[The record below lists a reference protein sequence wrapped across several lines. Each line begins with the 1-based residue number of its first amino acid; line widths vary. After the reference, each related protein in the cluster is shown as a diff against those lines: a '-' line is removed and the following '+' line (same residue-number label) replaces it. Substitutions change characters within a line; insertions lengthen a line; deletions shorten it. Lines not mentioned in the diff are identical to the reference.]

1 MSLHSIAD
9 QRQSAPRA
17 IPDMAEPTPRRWTS
31 LAFVSLAQL
40 MVALDATIVSIALPS
55 AQAALHATDADRQW
69 VITAYTLSFGGL
81 LLLGGRFAD
90 FFGRKRT
97 FLVGLSGFALASAL
111 GGSAPNFAIL
121 VGARALQG
129 AFGALLAPT
138 ALSLLAITFTEP
150 KERAK
155 AFAVYGAI
163 AGSGAAAGMLL
174 GGVLTQYLTW
184 RWCLYVNIPIAVV
197 AGIGGW
203 LVLRDSLVAAKPRFD
218 VLGVVLASGGLVSL
232 VYACTLAVSK
242 GWRATEVVT
251 LFAASIVLV
260 ALFIAWEARS
270 ANPLLP
276 LHIVLDRNRG
286 GAYLTVALGI
296 AGMFGAFLF
305 LTYYL
310 QVVLRF
316 TPVQAGL
323 AFLPMTL
330 ASQAGSWVI
339 AARLMPRLPA
349 RALMAPGA
357 LVAAA
362 GMGLLTQLQPDT
374 NYLTL
379 VLPAELLLGLGTS
392 CVMVPAFSIG
402 TLGVDRREAGIAAA
416 TVNTF
421 QQIGGSLGIA
431 VLNTIAAS
439 ATAAYLAGN
448 SRGLS
453 TAEAIVHGYSVATG
467 WGVAILVLGAVVA
480 AVLINAGK
488 PSAPQHG
495 GVVSARS
502 SDARRA

>member
-1 MSLHSIAD
+1 MSSSVTVTTD
-9 QRQSAPRA
+9 RRPSTPRFTN
-17 IPDMAEPTPRRWTS
+17 DVSEPTPRRWTS
-31 LAFVSLAQL
+31 LAVVALAQL

-55 AQAALHATDADRQW
+55 AQAALHASDADRQW
-69 VITAYTLSFGGL
+69 VVTAYTLSFGGL
-81 LLLGGRFAD
+81 LLLGGRLSD

-97 FLVGLSGFALASAL
+97 FLVGLCGFALASAL
-111 GGSAPNFAIL
+111 GGSAPTFAIL

-129 AFGALLAPT
+129 AFGAVLAPT
-138 ALSLLAITFTEP
+138 ALSLLATTFTEP

-174 GGVLTQYLTW
+174 GGILTQYLTW

-197 AGIGGW
+197 AVVGGA
-203 LVLRDSLVAAKPRFD
+203 LVLRDSRSATKPRFD
-218 VLGVVLASGGLVSL
+218 VLGVVLASGGLVAL
-232 VYACTLAVSK
+232 VYACTLAVSQ
-242 GWRATEVVT
+242 GWRSTEV
-251 LFAASIVLV
+251 AALLTSSV
-260 ALFIAWEARS
+260 ALLAVFVAWEARA

-323 AFLPMTL
+323 AFLPMTV

-339 AARLMPRLPA
+339 AARLMPRIPA

-362 GMGLLTQLQPDT
+362 GMGLLTQLQPET
-374 NYLTL
+374 NYFTL

-421 QQIGGSLGIA
+421 QQIGGSLGVA

-439 ATAAYLAGN
+439 ATAAYLAMN
-448 SRGLS
+448 SNQS
-453 TAEAIVHGYSVATG
+453 SSIEAIVHGYSVATE

-480 AVLINAGK
+480 AVLITAGR
-488 PSAPQHG
+488 PSAKG
-495 GVVSARS
+495 GHDVS
-502 SDARRA
+502 

>member
-1 MSLHSIAD
+1 
-9 QRQSAPRA
+9 
-17 IPDMAEPTPRRWTS
+17 
-31 LAFVSLAQL
+31 

-55 AQAALHATDADRQW
+55 AQAGLHASDADRQW

-97 FLVGLSGFALASAL
+97 FLLSLSGFALASAL
-111 GGSAPNFAIL
+111 GGAAPNFATL

-129 AFGALLAPT
+129 AFAALLAPT

-150 KERAK
+150 RERAK

-203 LVLRDSLVAAKPRFD
+203 RVLKDSRSMAKSRFD
-218 VLGVVLASGGLVSL
+218 IGGVVLASAGLVAL
-232 VYACTLAVSK
+232 VYACTLAASN
-242 GWRATEVVT
+242 GWQSAEVVA
-251 LFAASIVLV
+251 LLAASV
-260 ALFIAWEARS
+260 ALLALFVGWEARS
-270 ANPLLP
+270 TSPLLP

-286 GAYLTVALGI
+286 GAYVTVGLGI
-296 AGMFGAFLF
+296 AGMLGAFLF

-310 QVVLRF
+310 QVVLHF
-316 TPVQAGL
+316 SPVRAGL
-323 AFLPMTL
+323 AFLPMTV
-330 ASQAGSWVI
+330 ASQAGSWLI
-339 AARLMPRLPA
+339 AARLMPRVPA

-362 GMGLLTQLQPDT
+362 GMALLTQLQPDS
-374 NYLTL
+374 NYWTL
-379 VLPAELLLGLGTS
+379 VLPAELLLGVGTS

-421 QQIGGSLGIA
+421 QQIGGSLGVA
-431 VLNTIAAS
+431 VMNTLAAS
-439 ATAAYLAGN
+439 ATAAYIAVDPGRRL
-448 SRGLS
+448 RV
-453 TAEAIVHGYSVATG
+453 EAIVYGYSVATE
-467 WGVAILVLGAVVA
+467 WGVAILLLGAVTA
-480 AVLINAGK
+480 AVLINARK
-488 PSAPQHG
+488 PSAG
-495 GVVSARS
+495 GLRQAR
-502 SDARRA
+502 

>member
-1 MSLHSIAD
+1 MSSPTTVSAD
-9 QRQSAPRA
+9 RRAPVAQSGP
-17 IPDMAEPTPRRWTS
+17 PEPEPTTRRWTS

-55 AQAALHATDADRQW
+55 AQAALHTSDADRAW

-97 FLVGLSGFALASAL
+97 FLAGLVGFALASAL
-111 GGSAPNFAIL
+111 GGSAPNFAVLI
-121 VGARALQG
+121 GARALQG

-174 GGVLTQYLTW
+174 GGVLTQYLSW

-203 LVLRDSLVAAKPRFD
+203 LVLRDSPATAKPRFD
-218 VLGVVLASGGLVSL
+218 VLGVVLAAAALVAL
-232 VYACTLAVSK
+232 VYACTLAASQ
-242 GWRATEVVT
+242 GWRSTEVAT
-251 LFAASIVLV
+251 LLAASLALV
-260 ALFIAWEARS
+260 ALFVVWETHTAS
-270 ANPLLP
+270 PLLP
-276 LHIVLDRNRG
+276 LHILLDRNRG
-286 GAYLTVALGI
+286 GAYLTVALTI
-296 AGMFGAFLF
+296 AGMLGAFLF

-310 QVVLRF
+310 QVVLRY
-316 TPVQAGL
+316 TPVEAGL
-323 AFLPMTL
+323 AFLPITV
-330 ASQAGSWVI
+330 ASQVGSWLI

-349 RALMAPGA
+349 RYLMAPGA
-357 LVAAA
+357 LVAAT
-362 GMGLLTQLQPDT
+362 GMALLTQLQADS
-374 NYLTL
+374 NYLAL
-379 VLPAELLLGLGTS
+379 VLPAELLLGIGTS

-402 TLGVDRREAGIAAA
+402 TLGVDRREAGVAAA

-421 QQIGGSLGIA
+421 QQIGGSLGVA

-439 ATAAYLAGN
+439 ATAAVLAVN
-448 SRGLS
+448 SNERLRVD
-453 TAEAIVHGYSVATG
+453 AIVHGYSIATG
-467 WGVAILVLGAVVA
+467 WGAAILLIGAVVA
-480 AVLINAGK
+480 AALINAGK
-488 PSAPQHG
+488 PSPQQHG
-495 GVVSARS
+495 GG
-502 SDARRA
+502 

>member
-1 MSLHSIAD
+1 MSISTTGVTE
-9 QRQSAPRA
+9 RRAPA
-17 IPDMAEPTPRRWTS
+17 LQTTDVSEPTPRRWTS
-31 LAFVSLAQL
+31 LAFVALAQL

-55 AQAALHATDADRQW
+55 AQATLHAADADRQW

-97 FLVGLSGFALASAL
+97 FLVGLVGFALASAL

-129 AFGALLAPT
+129 AFGALLAPA

-174 GGVLTQYLTW
+174 GGVLTQYLSW
-184 RWCLYVNIPIAVV
+184 RWCLFVNIPIAVI

-203 LVLRDSLVAAKPRFD
+203 LVLRDSRSVAKPRFD
-218 VLGVVLASGGLVSL
+218 ALGVVLATGS
-232 VYACTLAVSK
+232 
-242 GWRATEVVT
+242 
-251 LFAASIVLV
+251 LV
-260 ALFIAWEARS
+260 ALVYGCTQAVSESWQSTEVLTLLAASVALLALFVAWEARS
-270 ANPLLP
+270 ASPLLP

-323 AFLPMTL
+323 AFLPITV

-349 RALMAPGA
+349 RFLMAPGA
-357 LVAAA
+357 LVAAL
-362 GMGLLTQLQPDT
+362 GMALLTQLQPDT

-379 VLPAELLLGLGTS
+379 VLPAEILLGLGTS

-421 QQIGGSLGIA
+421 QQIGGSLGVA

-439 ATAAYLAGN
+439 ATAAYMAVN
-448 SRGLS
+448 SNERLRV
-453 TAEAIVHGYSVATG
+453 EAIVHGYSAATE
-467 WGVAILVLGAVVA
+467 WGVAILIAGAVVA
-480 AVLINAGK
+480 AALINAGK
-488 PSAPQHG
+488 PSQ
-495 GVVSARS
+495 VSTS
-502 SDARRA
+502 EESVRRK

>member
-1 MSLHSIAD
+1 MSSSTTLSAD
-9 QRQSAPRA
+9 RTAEVPR
-17 IPDMAEPTPRRWTS
+17 PTPRRWTS

-55 AQAALHATDADRQW
+55 AQGALHASDADRQW
-69 VITAYTLSFGGL
+69 VLTAYTLAFGGL

-90 FFGRKRT
+90 FFGRKRA
-97 FLVGLSGFALASAL
+97 FLVGLAGFALASAL
-111 GGSAPNFAIL
+111 GGSAPSFAVL
-121 VGARALQG
+121 VAARALQG
-129 AFGALLAPT
+129 AFAALLAPT

-184 RWCLYVNIPIAVV
+184 RWCLYVNIPIALV

-203 LVLRDSLVAAKPRFD
+203 RVLQDSRAAAKPRFD
-218 VLGVVLASGGLVSL
+218 VLGVVLAAGGLFSL
-232 VYACTLAVSK
+232 VYGCTLVVSQ
-242 GWRATEVVT
+242 GWRSTEVVT
-251 LFAASIVLV
+251 LLAASV
-260 ALFIAWEARS
+260 ALLAIFVAWEARS
-270 ANPLLP
+270 TSPLLP

-316 TPVQAGL
+316 TPLQAGL
-323 AFLPMTL
+323 AFLPMTV
-330 ASQAGSWVI
+330 ASQAGSWMI
-339 AARLMPRLPA
+339 AARLMPHLPP
-349 RALMAPGA
+349 RALMVPGA

-362 GMGLLTQLQPDT
+362 GMGLLTQLQPES

-392 CVMVPAFSIG
+392 CVMVPAFSLS

-421 QQIGGSLGIA
+421 QQIGGSLGVAI
-431 VLNTIAAS
+431 LNTLAAS
-439 ATAAYLAGN
+439 STAAYMAVN
-448 SRGLS
+448 SGARLRVES
-453 TAEAIVHGYSVATG
+453 IVYGYSIATQ
-467 WGVAILVLGAVVA
+467 WGVGILILGAVVA
-480 AVLINAGK
+480 AVLINAGS
-488 PSAPQHG
+488 PSHSRATK
-495 GVVSARS
+495 
-502 SDARRA
+502 SD

>member
-1 MSLHSIAD
+1 MI
-9 QRQSAPRA
+9 
-17 IPDMAEPTPRRWTS
+17 EPAPRRWTS
-31 LAFVSLAQL
+31 LAFVALAQL

-55 AQAALHATDADRQW
+55 AQGALHASDADRQW

-97 FLVGLSGFALASAL
+97 FLVGLSGFALASAP
-111 GGSAPNFAIL
+111 GGSAPNFALL

-129 AFGALLAPT
+129 AFAALLAPA
-138 ALSLLAITFTEP
+138 ALSLLAVTFTEP

-203 LVLRDSLVAAKPRFD
+203 LVLGDSRVPERPRFD
-218 VLGVVLASGGLVSL
+218 VLGVVLAAGGLVAL
-232 VYACTLAVSK
+232 VYGCTLAVSQS
-242 GWRATEVVT
+242 WRSAEVVT
-251 LFAASIVLV
+251 LLAASV
-260 ALFIAWEARS
+260 ALLSLFVAWEAR
-270 ANPLLP
+270 ATYRLLP

-286 GAYLTVALGI
+286 GAYLTVALAI

-330 ASQAGSWVI
+330 ASQAGSWLI

-362 GMGLLTQLQPDT
+362 GMALLTQLQPDS

-392 CVMVPAFSIG
+392 CVMVPALSIG

-421 QQIGGSLGIA
+421 SQIGGSLGVA
-431 VLNTIAAS
+431 LLNTIAAS
-439 ATAAYLAGN
+439 ATVAYLAAN
-448 SRGLS
+448 SNPRFRV
-453 TAEAIVHGYSVATG
+453 EAIVHGYSVATG
-467 WGVAILVLGAVVA
+467 WGVAILLLGAVVA

-488 PSAPQHG
+488 
-495 GVVSARS
+495 R
-502 SDARRA
+502 

>member
-1 MSLHSIAD
+1 MSSSTTGATA
-9 QRQSAPRA
+9 RRPPAPLTTNL
-17 IPDMAEPTPRRWTS
+17 AEPTPRRWTA
-31 LAFVSLAQL
+31 LAVVSLAQL

-55 AQAALHATDADRQW
+55 AQAALHATDADRPW
-69 VITAYTLSFGGL
+69 VITAYTLAFGGL

-97 FLVGLSGFALASAL
+97 LLVGLAGFALASAL
-111 GGSAPNFAIL
+111 GGFAPNFAIL

-129 AFGALLAPT
+129 AFAALLAPT

-184 RWCLYVNIPIAVV
+184 RWCLYVNIPIAVA

-203 LVLRDSLVAAKPRFD
+203 LVLRDSRAAARPRFD
-218 VLGVVLASGGLVSL
+218 VLGVLLASGGLVAL
-232 VYACTLAVSK
+232 VYACSLALSQS
-242 GWRATEVVT
+242 WRSTEVVT
-251 LFAASIVLV
+251 LLAASV
-260 ALFIAWEARS
+260 ALLALFVAWQSRAT
-270 ANPLLP
+270 NPLLP
-276 LHIVLDRNRG
+276 LHIMLNRNRG

-316 TPVQAGL
+316 TPIQAGL
-323 AFLPMTL
+323 AFLPMTV
-330 ASQAGSWVI
+330 ASQVGSWVI

-349 RALMAPGA
+349 RVLMASGA

-362 GMGLLTQLQPDT
+362 GMGLLTQLQPNT
-374 NYLTL
+374 NYLSL

-392 CVMVPAFSIG
+392 CVMVPAFSVG
-402 TLGVDRREAGIAAA
+402 TLGVDRQEAGIAAA

-421 QQIGGSLGIA
+421 QQIGGSIGVA

-439 ATAAYLAGN
+439 ATAAYLAVN
-448 SRGLS
+448 ANERLRV
-453 TAEAIVHGYSVATG
+453 EAIVHGYSAATG

-480 AVLINAGK
+480 AVLINAGR
-488 PSAPQHG
+488 PSAKGHG
-495 GVVSARS
+495 ER
-502 SDARRA
+502 